1 MRRPDDKPSR
11 AQGPV
16 TEAERVRVA
25 ELHGQGW
32 SRAAI
37 ARELGRAPDTVGRIA
52 TAAGLSWDRS
62 ATAAAVAAKQIDNKD
77 RRTRLVEGGYEQ
89 ALAVIARLANPDGYD
104 ATGMATNGKV
114 VVTHVELPPSQEV
127 KALAS
132 AYATF
137 TAAAARMEALDSSNG
152 AEQAKSM
159 LGGLADALN
168 MAAEHIQAPE
178 E

>member
-1 MRRPDDKPSR
+1 MRGSDQPPPR
-11 AQGPV
+11 AQAPV
-16 TEAERVRVA
+16 TTAERAKVA

-37 ARELGRAPDTVGRIA
+37 AREIGRGASTVGRIA
-52 TAAGLSWDRS
+52 DAAGLSWDRS
-62 ATAAAVAAKQIDNKD
+62 KTLAATVAKQIDNKA
-77 RRTRLVEGGYEQ
+77 RRTLLVEGGYEQ

-104 ATGMATNGKV
+104 ATGTATSGVV

-137 TAAAARMEALDSSNG
+137 TAAAARIEALDSSNG

-168 MAAEHIQAPE
+168 LAAEHIGAPE